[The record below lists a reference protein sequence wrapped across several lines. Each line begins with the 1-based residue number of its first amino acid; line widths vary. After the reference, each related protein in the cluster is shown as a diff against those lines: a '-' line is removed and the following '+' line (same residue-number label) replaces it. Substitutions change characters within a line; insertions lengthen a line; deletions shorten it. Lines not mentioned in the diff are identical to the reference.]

1 LPTSEER
8 DRIFEGNFQR
18 KMKKAIL
25 VSILSFLSLYL
36 YTEEVNRI
44 VARVNDQIVTYKDLN
59 DYCELFFNRLEENN
73 CQQEEIK
80 KNALE
85 RLIEDRLI
93 LDKAREEEIKV
104 TPALIE
110 NKLREIINAYSSF
123 EEFEKS
129 LIERGLN
136 ITILKERIKEQFMV
150 QAVIDKYVRSR
161 IKVFPLEITNYYQNH
176 SQEFYS
182 SAKFIFWIAS
192 KEEILDE
199 IYKLTKEEGFEK
211 TRKEFKENLL
221 RIEQETKDLRKEIIE
236 ILGKLKENEFTI
248 VEIEG
253 KKYFVYLEKKNI
265 SSLLPLEK
273 VKERIY
279 NYLWEE
285 KFKKRFKSW
294 LKMLKKE
301 AIIEIYFP

>member
-1 LPTSEER
+1 
-8 DRIFEGNFQR
+8 
-18 KMKKAIL
+18 MKKAIL
-25 VSILSFLSLYL
+25 VLILSFLSLYL

-73 CQQEEIK
+73 CQQEEVK

-93 LDKAREEEIKV
+93 LDRAKKEEIKV
-104 TPALIE
+104 APALIE

-161 IKVFPLEITNYYQNH
+161 IKVFPWEITNYYQNH

-211 TRKEFKENLL
+211 TKKEFKENLL
-221 RIEQETKDLRKEIIE
+221 RIEQGTKDLRKEIIE
-236 ILGKLKENEFTI
+236 ILEKLKENEFTI

-253 KKYFVYLEKKNI
+253 KKHFVYLEKKNI
-265 SSLLPLEK
+265 FSLLPLEK
-273 VKERIY
+273 AKERIY